1 MKIVQNILK
10 IAKEYKVNNQQ
21 LCKILNTNSSK
32 IYDWKV
38 GKSRPSAED
47 ICILA
52 NYFNVS
58 TDYLLGR
65 TNEDTKITGSTIVAE
80 KIKDTNIQ
88 SDIIEDTSIMDIN
101 IENTNIGST
110 YRKNNTE
117 QAITENEAELL
128 KVYRSLN
135 LRDKTKLM
143 NFVFDMEDKATKA

>member
-1 MKIVQNILK
+1 
-10 IAKEYKVNNQQ
+10 
-21 LCKILNTNSSK
+21 
-32 IYDWKV
+32 
-38 GKSRPSAED
+38 
-47 ICILA
+47 
-52 NYFNVS
+52 
-58 TDYLLGR
+58 
-65 TNEDTKITGSTIVAE
+65 
-80 KIKDTNIQ
+80 
-88 SDIIEDTSIMDIN
+88 MDIN